1 MTPKP
6 ISRTHEQFI
15 CSFCH
20 TVQIRGFVAPGQP
33 RGYEASEKESL
44 ICDNCVHAATKLLE
58 KHRSDAA

>member
-1 MTPKP
+1 MTSKP
-6 ISRTHEQFI
+6 ISRTHEQFV

-20 TVQIRGFVAPGQP
+20 TVQVRGFIAPGQP
-33 RGYEASEKESL
+33 RDERKESL